1 MGQQKEKGRTQG
13 WEVNPRPPQQI
24 IAGQPAELL
33 RKTGAN
39 CGYLRSCVA
48 ANDHAEGTL
57 ILTHL
62 LINQNARTIQI
73 VSLNNDTLQK
83 NDAQIQGDQKMA
95 IDLVLLQLA
104 TECDSPA
111 TLALK
116 CMVQEKELVWKI
128 KNGVDH

>member
-1 MGQQKEKGRTQG
+1 M
-13 WEVNPRPPQQI
+13 
-24 IAGQPAELL
+24 
-33 RKTGAN
+33 
-39 CGYLRSCVA
+39 
-48 ANDHAEGTL
+48 

-62 LINQNARTIQI
+62 LINQNARTIQT

-95 IDLVLLQLA
+95 IDLALLQLA

-111 TLALK
+111 TLALN